1 VLSLAAVSDCVFAG
15 GSFTTA
21 DGQNEVAGVPVLNAA
36 RWCFD
41 KATGVSEWLPV
52 DWAKKEAGTCF
63 AIVNV

>member
-1 VLSLAAVSDCVFAG
+1 
-15 GSFTTA
+15 
-21 DGQNEVAGVPVLNAA
+21 VPVLNAA

-41 KATGVSEWLPV
+41 KATLIGVSEWLPV